1 MRGICV
7 IAGLAAFAAAP
18 AAAEVKSASETG
30 FDLVFSETVSKPPE
44 QVWAAL
50 KAPAKWWNKDHTYSG
65 DAANLW
71 MDAQAGGC
79 FCEKLAGEGGS
90 RGSVEHARILYAQPG
105 KVLRLQGAF
114 GPLQAHP
121 VVGIMTFTLKP
132 ADGGG
137 TTIAVSYVL
146 GGHVAIEG
154 GTAAI
159 APLVDKVLGEQ
170 VSGLKALVDAEPA
183 Q

>member
-1 MRGICV
+1 MRKICL
-7 IAGLAAFAAAP
+7 IAGLAMFAAAP
-18 AAAEVKSASETG
+18 AAAEVKTASDTG
-30 FDLVFSETVSKPPE
+30 FDLVFSETVSKSPE
-44 QVWAAL
+44 EVWAAL
-50 KAPAKWWNKDHTYSG
+50 KAPAKWWNKAHTYSG
-65 DAANLW
+65 DATNLW

-79 FCEKLAGEGGS
+79 FCEKLPGEAGN

-121 VVGIMTFTLKP
+121 VIGIMTFTLKP

-137 TTIAVSYVL
+137 TTIGVSYVL
-146 GGHVAIEG
+146 GGHVAMGG

-159 APLVDKVLGEQ
+159 APLVDKVLGQQ
-170 VSGLKALVDAEPA
+170 VAGLKAFVDAPVAE
-183 Q
+183 

>member
-1 MRGICV
+1 MRNIRLV
-7 IAGLAAFAAAP
+7 AGLAVLAAAP
-18 AAAEVKSASETG
+18 AAAEVKSASDTG
-30 FDLVFSETVSKPPE
+30 FELVFAETAGRPPE
-44 QVWAAL
+44 EVWAAL
-50 KAPAKWWNKDHTYSG
+50 KAPAKWWSKDHTYSG

-105 KVLRLQGAF
+105 RVLRLQGAF

-121 VVGIMTFTLKP
+121 VTGIMTFVLKP

-137 TTIAVSYVL
+137 TSIAVSYVL
-146 GGHVAIEG
+146 GGHVGIEG
-154 GTAAI
+154 GTAAM

-170 VSGLKALVDAEPA
+170 VAGLKAFVEAVPA